1 MISYCFYYWPWE
13 GTYLE
18 IVLLF
23 SHNHLFL
30 QNFTVIAE
38 IFDLSVLF
46 VLLADIFRLI
56 AETNSYIV
64 YFFIWVLFYS
74 FKLSFYWKFFILA
87 KFICKIA
94 DRYYK
99 YLKLI
104 FKESLFSWFEIL
116 LKFDVGCRHCI
127 GILLFVSYL

>member
-13 GTYLE
+13 CTCLE
-18 IVLLF
+18 LVLLY

-38 IFDLSVLF
+38 IFELSVLS

-56 AETNSYIV
+56 DETNSYIV
-64 YFFIWVLFYS
+64 YFFTKVLFYS
-74 FKLSFYWKFFILA
+74 FKLSFYRKLYIVA

-99 YLKLI
+99 YWKLI